1 MENTNQDEI
10 RESRIVIRTERL
22 TVRTASDG
30 EMRKLIAE
38 EPDEGL
44 KAAYGEML
52 ALSEAHPDRRQWYTA
67 WLIELP
73 TGERV
78 GDLCFKGL
86 SEDGVTEIGYGLLP
100 EFRGRGYASEA
111 VKAAVRWAAEQDG
124 VRTIEA
130 ETDPENLASQS
141 VLARVGFVPTGTNGE
156 EGPRFVYCG
165 LPKR

>member
-1 MENTNQDEI
+1 MENTIPDEI
-10 RESRIVIRTERL
+10 NESGIAIRTERL
-22 TVRTASDG
+22 TIRTASDG
-30 EMRKLIAE
+30 EMHKLIAE

-52 ALSEAHPDRRQWYTA
+52 ALSEANPDRRQWYAA

-86 SEDGVTEIGYGLLP
+86 SAEGVTEIGYGLLP

-111 VKAAVRWAAEQDG
+111 VKDAVRWAAEQDG
-124 VRTIEA
+124 VRTIIA
-130 ETDPENLASQS
+130 ETDPGNLASQR
-141 VLARVGFVPTGTNGE
+141 VLAKAGFVPTGKSGE

-165 LPKR
+165 LPER